1 MLDDTNYHY
10 TVFLPTTTAFHALI
24 DDCGITNIDGFDDE
38 TLEDLLL
45 LHIHKDGNLD
55 KEDLEDRCSALLLM
69 ENGDNT
75 RTICSNPT
83 DKQIFQK
90 GGGNP
95 SSEAPLVTSFD
106 IHACNGIIHVLDGV
120 ILPGGFQCPS
130 PTRKPTPAPTE
141 HLLDAACSAHPACS
155 ALAGDCCPTP
165 DNTFLA
171 CCPDTH
177 SPTRAPTPHPTVH
190 PTSHPTNTPTS
201 HPTSHPTNIPTPHPT
216 RNPTKNPTKMPTRA
230 PTNQPTPS
238 PTTHIED
245 AACSAHPEC
254 AARGLTGDCCP
265 TDEDERLDCCS
276 ATHLPTPSPTNKPPT
291 PSPTNKPP
299 TPSPTNK
306 PTIDYSDSSCAAYP
320 ACSHLEGECCPTDD
334 GLKLDCCFED
344 SDDQVAPTSVPI
356 DSCSAN
362 SRCSALGL
370 EGDCCPADDALK
382 LDCCFDEVPGTCSQ
396 FTGCAELGLEGDCCP
411 APNGINLACC
421 DVELY
426 GLPIVDSKYCDDA
439 LDFSCYKFG
448 KPECCLKASKVCPK
462 EKPEC
467 EVGFPIIGKSYCTY
481 APKFGCFENG
491 WPKCCS
497 EDPAECPRY
506 RPDCELG
513 TLFKTGS
520 YCGDSPDFRCHELGY
535 PPCCL
540 TNDESCPYE
549 EPECNIAEKGCDED
563 DSILSI
569 CKSKDKY
576 SIADTRFGFDGCH

>member
-1 MLDDTNYHY
+1 MDLDERLDDTDQQY
-10 TVFLPTTTAFHALI
+10 TVFLPTTTAFHALF

-45 LHIHKDGNLD
+45 LHIHKDNIFD
-55 KEDLEDRCSALLLM
+55 KEDLEERCSVLLLM

-83 DKQIFQK
+83 DAQIFQK

-95 SSEAPLVTSFD
+95 SGEAPRVTSFD
-106 IHACNGIIHVLDGV
+106 IHACNGIIHVLDRV
-120 ILPGGFQCPS
+120 ILPGDFECPKMPTPS
-130 PTRKPTPAPTE
+130 PTE
-141 HLLDAACSAHPACS
+141 HILDAACSAHPACS

-165 DNTFLA
+165 DNKFLE

-177 SPTRAPTPHPTVH
+177 SPTRTPTPQPTQ
-190 PTSHPTNTPTS
+190 SNPTS
-201 HPTSHPTNIPTPHPT
+201 HPTSTPTKTPTSTPT
-216 RNPTKNPTKMPTRA
+216 KNPTKNPTKTPTSA
-230 PTNQPTPS
+230 PTKQPTPG
-238 PTTHIED
+238 PTED

-265 TDEDERLDCCS
+265 TDDDKRLDCCS
-276 ATHLPTPSPTNKPPT
+276 NTHS
-291 PSPTNKPP
+291 P

-306 PTIDYSDSSCAAYP
+306 PTIDYPDSSCAAYP

-334 GLKLDCCFED
+334 GLKLACCFED
-344 SDDQVAPTSVPI
+344 GGGSSVPTAVPI

-362 SRCSALGL
+362 PRCRALGL

-421 DVELY
+421 DVERH
-426 GLPIVDSKYCDDA
+426 GLPIIDSKYCEDA

-448 KPECCLKASKVCPK
+448 KPECCLKSSKVCPK

-467 EVGFPIIGKSYCTY
+467 EVGFPIIGESYCTF

-497 EDPAECPRY
+497 ENPAECPRY

-513 TLFKTGS
+513 SLFKTGS
-520 YCGDSPDFRCHELGY
+520 YCGDRPDFRCYELGY

-549 EPECNIAEKGCDED
+549 EPECNIAEKGCDAD

-569 CKSKDKY
+569 CKSRDKCNVGGMY
-576 SIADTRFGFDGCH
+576 FSFDKCH